1 MIDPT
6 KWNYIL
12 QLDTIKL
19 YPIRRYG
26 MKSSTTLELKKGLN
40 ENITHTHIHNTHSK
54 EYIKNTIIH
63 THTHTKNTKYTLST
77 NPMKWRYD

>member
-40 ENITHTHIHNTHSK
+40 E
-54 EYIKNTIIH
+54 KNNFH
-63 THTHTKNTKYTLST
+63 THTHTKKNPNTLF
-77 NPMKWRYD
+77 PLIQ